1 MGAAE
6 GPRRA
11 QLTMANILVTG
22 ATGMLGTDVVEVL
35 LTGSAGTHSV
45 TGLSRADL
53 DIEDAD
59 AVMRAVTGHDI
70 VINTAAFT
78 KVDDAE
84 SQEPQ
89 AFGVNAR
96 GAQNLAI
103 AAREGGAR
111 LIHLSTDYVFD
122 GSATSPYVES
132 TPRNPIS
139 AYGRTKAAG
148 EELVLGAH
156 ADGTAIVRT
165 AWLYGNHG
173 PNFVDTMLRL
183 AGERETL
190 QVVDDQH
197 GQPTWSR
204 DLAEHIATLVDLDV
218 PAGIFHGTNS
228 GATTW
233 FGLAQ
238 RVFELAGLDPQRI
251 QPTDSTAF
259 IRPAPRPGYSVLG
272 HDAWATI
279 GMQPMRLWEEALAER
294 VLQIGQRGVTK

>member
-1 MGAAE
+1 
-6 GPRRA
+6 
-11 QLTMANILVTG
+11 MAKILVTG

-35 LTGSAGTHSV
+35 LARDAGTHSV

-53 DIEDAD
+53 DIEDVD
-59 AVMRAVTGHDI
+59 AVLRAVTGHDM
-70 VINTAAFT
+70 VINTAAYT

-84 SQEPQ
+84 SHEPQ

-103 AAREGGAR
+103 AARESGAR

-173 PNFVDTMLRL
+173 PNFVDTMLRF

-251 QPTDSTAF
+251 QPTDSAAF

-279 GMQPMRLWEEALAER
+279 GMQPMRLWEVALAER

>member
-1 MGAAE
+1 
-6 GPRRA
+6 
-11 QLTMANILVTG
+11 MANILVTG

-294 VLQIGQRGVTK
+294 LAQRLAEGRPR

>member
-1 MGAAE
+1 
-6 GPRRA
+6 
-11 QLTMANILVTG
+11 MANILVTG

-35 LTGSAGTHSV
+35 LARSAGTHSV

-251 QPTDSTAF
+251 QPTDSAAF